1 MHYRVLTAFAA
12 VFLLSACAAAPPPPL
27 SPPPKAA
34 EVPRDCG
41 KLDDILLRLEK
52 NARYAYTADAIDSHG
67 RVHEWFINPKTR
79 RWVQIHV
86 YSNLRACVEAKGE
99 DWHWAVETAPKK

>member
-1 MHYRVLTAFAA
+1 MLYRVLTIFTA
-12 VFLLSACAAAPPPPL
+12 VLLLSACAAAPPPKPPE
-27 SPPPKAA
+27 PPP
-34 EVPRDCG
+34 VCG

-52 NARYAYTADAIDSHG
+52 NARYAYTADAIDAHG

-86 YSNLRACVEAKGE
+86 YSSLRACIEDKGY